1 MGNPRKNDYS
11 EAIASEFSTDF
22 MVWSQRTVLADPKQG
37 QGSNPVHRENPRKPF
52 FPRYL
57 RVGRTSSDVI
67 PTAIIIT
74 TITHGLGSNE
84 SVASGR
90 VTRTHSLAE
99 EYKAR
104 RVPNSPIPSILR
116 KNAVFQP
123 ISFAEAPRAAWGR
136 LTNSVEACEPIRV
149 GMARSGWGRPA
160 SGLTRG
166 FPVAQVFNLRLS
178 IAAARCCPD
187 YAAATPLVD
196 ETVAAPAQ
204 RTSVM

>member
-22 MVWSQRTVLADPKQG
+22 MVWSQRTVLADPEQG

-57 RVGRTSSDVI
+57 WGGHTSADGMQ
-67 PTAIIIT
+67 TATNIT
-74 TITHGLGSNE
+74 ASTYGLGPIE

-90 VTRTHSLAE
+90 VTRTHSLTE
-99 EYKAR
+99 ECKAR

-116 KNAVFQP
+116 NNAVFQP

-136 LTNSVEACEPIRV
+136 LTNSVGATLP
-149 GMARSGWGRPA
+149 GMARSGRVDPTWPR
-160 SGLTRG
+160 SGI
-166 FPVAQVFNLRLS
+166 P
-178 IAAARCCPD
+178 P
-187 YAAATPLVD
+187 
-196 ETVAAPAQ
+196 
-204 RTSVM
+204 